1 MKYQMARYAKASEL
15 LGQVLLASG
24 PADGVVDRYFKAHR
38 NMGST
43 DRRFAGAVVYGC
55 LRRQRE
61 LLAMAQC
68 LAPGADEPTAAG
80 LLTGLY
86 LMTADGWL
94 PDDFEHTDFAVF
106 AATHGHAIKHF
117 DRARLHPAEQLN
129 LPDWLYASL
138 QQQLPATEVEALA
151 AALDETAPVDL
162 RVNLRQCSRA
172 QLAATLAEQGIDTV
186 LTPLAAAGLR
196 RLVRG
201 PLQNTPAFKAGW
213 FEFQDEGSQLIGWLL
228 QPQAGEFIVDYCAG
242 AGGKTLQLADMMAD
256 QGSILACDVA
266 PRRLAQLAPRLQR
279 AAASIVTTRVLQP
292 DVEDDLADYAVTA
305 DAVLVDAPCS
315 GSGTLR
321 RAPDLRWRPVVLAEL
336 CQTQTRVLASASQLV
351 KAGGRLGYVTC
362 SLLAEENQQVI
373 AAFLAS
379 HPDFVRCPLPQLADD
394 PTSLALARQDPDLM
408 AHLQRTGELQLWPH
422 RHHTDGFFAQVL
434 RRLPRQGQ
442 AGGGAVAAVFRH

>member
-1 MKYQMARYAKASEL
+1 MARYAKASEL
-15 LGQVLLASG
+15 LGQVLQASG

-43 DRRFAGAVVYGC
+43 DRRFAGGVVYGC

-68 LAPGADEPTAAG
+68 LAPATDLSELGDAG

-94 PDDFEHTDFAVF
+94 PGDFEHTNF
-106 AATHGHAIKHF
+106 AAFAAAHGHAIKHF
-117 DRARLHPAEQLN
+117 DRSRLSPAEQLN
-129 LPDWLYASL
+129 LPDWLYLSL
-138 QQQLPATEVEALA
+138 LHQLPSAEVDALA
-151 AALDETAPVDL
+151 AALDEPASVDL
-162 RVNLRQCSRA
+162 RVNLRQCTRE
-172 QLAATLAEQGIDTV
+172 QLAAALAEQGLDT
-186 LTPLAAAGLR
+186 LPTPLASAGLR
-196 RLVRG
+196 RAVRG

-242 AGGKTLQLADMMAD
+242 AGGKTLQIADMMAD
-256 QGSILACDVA
+256 RGSILACDVA

-279 AAASIVTTRVLQP
+279 AMAKIVTTRVLQLE
-292 DVEDDLADYAVTA
+292 VEDDLLDYAVTA

-321 RAPDLRWRPVVLAEL
+321 RAPDLRWRPVVLDEL
-336 CQTQTRVLASASQLV
+336 RETQTQVLAAASRLV
-351 KAGGRLGYVTC
+351 KAGGRLVYATC
-362 SLLAEENQQVI
+362 SLLAEENQQVVD
-373 AAFLAS
+373 AFLS
-379 HPDFVRCPLPQLADD
+379 RHPDFVRCPLPHMADD
-394 PTSLALARQDPDLM
+394 PTCLALARQDPDLL

-422 RHHTDGFFAQVL
+422 RHNTDGFFAQIL
-434 RRLPRQGQ
+434 RRMPRSGQ
-442 AGGGAVAAVFRH
+442 ADG